1 MNVRVRGGRM
11 LAVGGCVVL
20 TATGCAFHGLNSL
33 PLPGAVGRGPGA
45 NVYHVEVP
53 NVGTMES
60 NSPVM
65 INDIVVGSVGRMKV
79 KGWHADVEIS
89 VQRDIVVPANVEASV
104 GQTSLL
110 GSMHLELNTPPG
122 QSGSGRLQ
130 PGATIPLTRS
140 SAYPSTE
147 QTLSSLGAVV
157 NGGGLGQIG
166 EVIHNFSA
174 ALSGRAGTLRDLLT
188 RLDTFVGTLDQQRN
202 NIVDS
207 IQALNRL
214 AGTFAGQRDVLTE
227 ALRKIP
233 PALDVLIR
241 ERPRLTTALDKL
253 RVFSNT
259 ATRLINDTQADLVTN
274 LQNLEPTIRALA
286 DVGPELGAAVAAG
299 FVFPFTQN
307 FVDHAVRGD
316 YFNLHV
322 QLDLSIPRLKRG
334 LMLGTRF
341 GQLDQP
347 LVPAPGEPYY
357 LNYTLDPLNSPL
369 RPPWIDPDALPLPPL
384 PGPPPYAAPLPGPMP
399 GLPPRP
405 GPQPSAAPMPGPP
418 SGAAPMPGAGPV
430 QAPAEGGG

>member
-1 MNVRVRGGRM
+1 MIARVAARRVFV
-11 LAVGGCVVL
+11 VGCCVVL

-45 NVYHVEVP
+45 NIYHVELP

-65 INDIVVGSVGRMKV
+65 IDDVVVGSVGAMRVAKNPGGAQ
-79 KGWHADVEIS
+79 GWHADVEIS
-89 VQRDIVVPANVEASV
+89 VKRDVVVPANVVATV

-110 GSMHLELNTPPG
+110 GSMHVELNTPLG
-122 QSGSGRLQ
+122 QQGSGRLQ
-130 PGATIPLTRS
+130 PGATIPLSRS

-174 ALSGRAGTLRDLLT
+174 ALSGHEGAFRDLLT
-188 RLDTFVGTLDQQRN
+188 RLDTFVGTLDDQRD

-214 AGTFAGQRDVLTE
+214 AATFAGQRDVLTD

-233 PALDVLIR
+233 PALDVLLK
-241 ERPRLTTALDKL
+241 ERPRLTAALDHL

-259 ATRLINDTQADLVTN
+259 ATRLVNDAQDDLVKN
-274 LQNLEPTIRALA
+274 LKNLEPTIKALA
-286 DVGPELGAAVAAG
+286 DVGPEFGMAIAAG

-307 FVDHAVRGD
+307 FVDRAVRGD

-322 QLDLSIPRLKRG
+322 DLDITIPRLKKT
-334 LMLGTRF
+334 LFLGTHW
-341 GQLDQP
+341 GELDAP
-347 LVPAPGEPYY
+347 VPGEPGDPYRF
-357 LNYTLDPLNSPL
+357 NYTLDPLHNPV
-369 RPPWIDPDALPLPPL
+369 RPPWVDPNALPL
-384 PGPPPYAAPLPGPMP
+384 PGPPPGAVPLPGPPPSAAPLPGPP
-399 GLPPRP
+399 
-405 GPQPSAAPMPGPP
+405 PSAAPMPDAGLGQSP
-418 SGAAPMPGAGPV
+418 APGT
-430 QAPAEGGG
+430 GGGG

>member
-1 MNVRVRGGRM
+1 
-11 LAVGGCVVL
+11 
-20 TATGCAFHGLNSL
+20 
-33 PLPGAVGRGPGA
+33 
-45 NVYHVEVP
+45 
-53 NVGTMES
+53 
-60 NSPVM
+60 
-65 INDIVVGSVGRMKV
+65 
-79 KGWHADVEIS
+79 
-89 VQRDIVVPANVEASV
+89 
-104 GQTSLL
+104 
-110 GSMHLELNTPPG
+110 
-122 QSGSGRLQ
+122 
-130 PGATIPLTRS
+130 
-140 SAYPSTE
+140 
-147 QTLSSLGAVV
+147 
-157 NGGGLGQIG
+157 
-166 EVIHNFSA
+166 
-174 ALSGRAGTLRDLLT
+174 
-188 RLDTFVGTLDQQRN
+188 
-202 NIVDS
+202 VDS

-214 AGTFAGQRDVLTE
+214 SATFAGQRDVLTE

-259 ATRLINDTQADLVTN
+259 ATRLVNDTQADLVKN

-286 DVGPELGAAVAAG
+286 DVGPELGTAVASG

-307 FVDHAVRGD
+307 FVDRAVRGD

-322 QLDLSIPRLKRG
+322 QLDITIPRLKRG

-347 LVPAPGEPYY
+347 LVPTPGEPYY

-399 GLPPRP
+399 GLAPRP
-405 GPQPSAAPMPGPP
+405 GPPPSAV
-418 SGAAPMPGAGPV
+418 PMPGAGLG